1 LWSDGDDYVVEEQM
15 VASGRYVESDWRYEC
30 IEGASHWMML
40 DRPEHIN
47 RLLLNF
53 LAQYHALKLV

>member
-1 LWSDGDDYVVEEQM
+1 VEEQM
-15 VASGRYVESDWRYEC
+15 VASGRYAESDWRYER

-53 LAQYHALKLV
+53 LTQYHPPTH